1 MNILRSKKFMTAALL
16 AIIAV
21 ACIAAAACAHGVWFA
36 TRLSKT
42 QLVLG
47 EGPDDRPYD
56 TKAVFLLQ
64 GYDKDYNKVEVKPIV
79 GKTEEFITIE
89 PAENVAVVVAG
100 FSYGYWTADS
110 EWNNWKRIT
119 DENKDEKNQIA
130 NLKYDVFYRASVK
143 EPKPIEGLPFQIVPM
158 SDPTNLK
165 VGDSLVVQ
173 VLQNGKPM
181 PNAEIIPDFAY
192 NAEKTIKA
200 DSDGKAAILIR
211 NATFNVIGMEF
222 DMSEYKDA
230 ANPNVTRGTFAS
242 CLSFLV
248 KD

>member
-1 MNILRSKKFMTAALL
+1 MKVFKSRKFVRAAVL
-16 AIIAV
+16 AVLCV
-21 ACIAAAACAHGVWFA
+21 ALAAAAACAHGVWFA

-56 TKAVFLLQ
+56 PKAVFLLQ

-79 GKTEEFITIE
+79 GKTGEFITIE
-89 PAENVAVVVAG
+89 PAENVAVVTAG
-100 FSYGYWTADS
+100 FSYGYWMADS
-110 EWNNWKRIT
+110 EWKNWKRIT
-119 DENKDEKNQIA
+119 DENKDAKDQIA
-130 NLKYDVFYRASVK
+130 NLKYDVFYRSSVK
-143 EPKPIEGLPFQIVPM
+143 APKPIEGLPFQIVPM
-158 SDPTNLK
+158 SDPTVLK
-165 VGDSLVVQ
+165 VGDTLVVQ
-173 VLQNGKPM
+173 VLKDGKPM

-192 NAEKTIKA
+192 NAEQTIKA

-222 DMSEYKDA
+222 DAEEFKDP

-248 KD
+248 K

>member
-1 MNILRSKKFMTAALL
+1 MKFFKSSKFVSVAVLALL
-16 AIIAV
+16 CV
-21 ACIAAAACAHGVWFA
+21 ALAAAAACAHGVWFA

-47 EGPDDRPYD
+47 EGSDDRPYD
-56 TKAVFLLQ
+56 PKAVFLLQ
-64 GYDKDYNKVEVKPIV
+64 GYDKEYNKVKVEAVA
-79 GKTEEFITIE
+79 GKAGEFITIE
-89 PAENVAVVVAG
+89 PAENVAVVTAG
-100 FSYGYWTADS
+100 FSYGYWTADKN
-110 EWNNWKRIT
+110 WNNWKRLT
-119 DENKDEKNQIA
+119 AEDKDVKDQIA

-158 SDPTNLK
+158 TDPTNLK

-173 VLQNGKPM
+173 VLKDGKPM
-181 PNAEIIPDFAY
+181 PNAKIIPDFAY
-192 NAEKTIKA
+192 NAEQTIKA

-222 DMSEYKDA
+222 DA
-230 ANPNVTRGTFAS
+230 AEFIDPNNPNVTRGTFAS

-248 KD
+248 K